1 MKKIY
6 KKMTLLCCMAVL
18 ALSSG
23 VFAQADCSTAVDVSA
38 EGAFNTGAV
47 TGAYDVTVGSC
58 MQSAPDAMN
67 WFSYTATADGE
78 LTVSSVGSGVDT
90 QCAAATGAC
99 GSLTEVAC
107 SEDFNP
113 AYESEMSFPVTTG
126 ETYSIVWGNGWGG
139 AAANFSVAFTAAV
152 AGEGCTVASACNYDA
167 AATVDDGSCTYP
179 AAGFDCNGDCLVGV
193 AVVYTAGAYAGEN
206 NFTITDCDGNVLA
219 SMASGAVGFNSCV
232 ILPAIYSVNMDDTY
246 GDGWNT
252 GAVSVDGVVYSVPDS
267 NGDFTTTNNFTQYM
281 TGPVTSNV
289 GSCPVYGCM
298 DPLAA
303 NYDVSAT
310 VNETSSTDPAD
321 PCTYGIPGC
330 DDATACNYDAGATA
344 NDGSCTYA
352 AAGFDC
358 NGDCLVGSPVVI
370 TLTDS
375 YGDTWNGGTLT
386 VGGVVYDQPTTAA
399 AGTATSDTYNACL
412 DLSGCLIA
420 EYNTGAFSGEHSWSI
435 ADDAGVV
442 LASGV
447 GSTVAY
453 GTALGDGCGVLGC
466 ADAAALNYDATADSC
481 DGLVGGTDTSC
492 CTYPPVNDDCSGA
505 IVVACGDVVS
515 GSSVNSTIGNEV
527 LALECGTAISSPG
540 VWYTFSST
548 GSEEVTFS
556 TCNFVSAGAPLD
568 TKINVFS
575 GSCGAYVC
583 AGGNDDAGCP
593 NFLSEV
599 TVITPAAPTDYF
611 IHVSGYA
618 TQTGAFDLTV
628 SCDVASCI
636 PPINDV
642 CASAFP
648 VPDGTAFIDDNVCA
662 QGNDL
667 VPACAGFGAVDGVWY
682 TWNSGASN
690 ALTLDFGP
698 AVTPDAGDSAAA
710 DPSIAMFSGNCAN
723 PTELNC
729 FNGAASESITGL
741 NINTTYYFLVFTDA
755 DVDQGQFDLTL
766 TGGVAGCATV
776 GACNYDA
783 SATVD
788 DGSCDLSCL
797 GCTDPLA
804 LNYDAAALAD
814 DGSCVV
820 PSCDPIVS
828 TEAAICYDDAAN
840 ATYNFTEN
848 TPGEGVSVLFNAG
861 TVEAGW
867 DVISVFDDLGVQLNT
882 QIDGDLTGLIFTS
895 AGALSINIVS
905 DASVSCASGSQT
917 EISLT
922 VYCGALEV
930 VGCFDPLATN
940 YDAAA
945 NSGDQVALC
954 QYLGCTDVL
963 ACNYEA
969 LAITDDGSCCLT
981 NCVTVTISDTFGDG
995 GASVTIFDDLG
1006 NTVASLVH
1014 VAGAETV
1021 GTFCIA
1027 DACADVVVSV
1037 DAFPGESG
1045 VLITDQ
1051 NGELLNFA
1059 TGSISGGS
1067 TTTITVG
1074 AAVGCVVSGCTDATA
1089 LNYNAAAN
1097 ADCLDVFGGTDV
1109 SCCVYPVANN
1119 DCDGAIA
1126 LAAGVEAAWDTNN
1139 TDDSGNNCSP
1149 TLTNDVWYTYT
1160 PTCDLEVTVT
1170 SSSNQGGQVAI
1181 WEGDCSALTLVECG
1195 PNEGFIATTIS
1206 AVLTAGVTYSIQTG
1220 SNADFGPLST
1230 GTILLEEGLCR
1241 GCTYISS
1248 PDYSAAAGI
1257 DDGSCTFEDCSCP
1270 GDFTG
1275 DGFINV
1281 SDLGGF
1287 LGAFGEACE

>member
-1 MKKIY
+1 
-6 KKMTLLCCMAVL
+6 MAVL

-47 TGAYDVTVGSC
+47 TGALDATIGSCVGS
-58 MQSAPDAMN
+58 PPTAMN
-67 WFSYTATADGE
+67 WFSYTATADGD
-78 LTVSSVGSGVDT
+78 LTVSSMGSGVDT

-107 SEDFNP
+107 SEDFTNAAP
-113 AYESEMSFPVTTG
+113 YESEMSFPVTTG

-139 AAANFSVAFTAAV
+139 AAASFSVAFTAAV

-167 AATVDDGSCTYP
+167 AATVEDGSCIYA

-193 AVVYTAGAYAGEN
+193 AVVYTAGAYAVEN

-219 SMASGAVGFNSCV
+219 SMASGTVGFNSCV

-252 GAVSVDGVVYSVPDS
+252 GAVSVDGVVYSVPDAD
-267 NGDFTTTNNFTQYM
+267 GDFTTTNNFTQYM

-289 GSCPVYGCM
+289 GSCPVYGCT
-298 DPLAA
+298 DVTAA
-303 NYDVSAT
+303 NYDVTAT
-310 VNETSSTDPAD
+310 VNATSSTDPTD

-330 DDATACNYDAGATA
+330 TDVTACNFDAGATA

-352 AAGFDC
+352 GAGLDC

-375 YGDTWNGGTLT
+375 FGDTWNGGTLT
-386 VGGVVYDQPTTAA
+386 VGGVVYDQPTAVGGGA
-399 AGTATSDTYNACL
+399 SDTYNACL

-420 EYNTGAFSGEHSWSI
+420 EYNTGQYFGEHSWSI

-447 GSTVAY
+447 GSAAAY
-453 GTALGDGCGVLGC
+453 DTAFGDGCGVLGC
-466 ADAAALNYDATADSC
+466 SDAAALNYDATADSC

-505 IVVACGDVVS
+505 IVVTCGDVVS
-515 GSSVNSTIGNEV
+515 GTSLNSTIGNEV
-527 LALECGTAISSPG
+527 LALECGTIIEGPG
-540 VWYTFSST
+540 VWYSFSSA

-556 TCNFVSAGAPLD
+556 TCGSALD

-583 AGGNDDAGCP
+583 AGGNDDDCGVQS
-593 NFLSEV
+593 NV
-599 TVITPAAPTDYF
+599 TIITPAAPTDYF
-611 IHVSGYA
+611 IHISGWN
-618 TQTGAFDLTV
+618 GNVGLFDLAVT
-628 SCDVASCI
+628 CGVASCV
-636 PPINDV
+636 PPVNDV

-648 VPDGTAFIDDNVCA
+648 IPDGVAFLDDNVCA
-662 QGNDL
+662 QANDL
-667 VPACAGFGAVDGVWY
+667 SPACAGFGFVDGVWY

-690 ALTLDFGP
+690 ALNLDFGP

-710 DPSIAMFSGNCAN
+710 NPSIAMFSGNCAN

-729 FNGAASESITGL
+729 FNGASSESITGL

-861 TVEAGW
+861 TVETGF
-867 DVISVFDDLGVQLNT
+867 DQIFVFDDLGVQLNT

-905 DASVSCASGSQT
+905 DASFSCAGNGSQT

-945 NSGDQVALC
+945 NAGDQVALC

-963 ACNYEA
+963 ACNYNA

-981 NCVTVTISDTFGDG
+981 NCVTVTITDTFGDE

-1006 NTVASLVH
+1006 NNVASLVH
-1014 VAGAETV
+1014 LGGSETV

-1037 DAFPGESG
+1037 DNFPGESG
-1045 VLITDQ
+1045 VLVADQ
-1051 NGELLNFA
+1051 NGELINFA
-1059 TGSISGGS
+1059 TGSITGNS
-1067 TTTITVG
+1067 TTTITLG
-1074 AAVGCVVSGCTDATA
+1074 AAIGCVVSGCNDATA

-1170 SSSNQGGQVAI
+1170 STSGQGGQVAI

-1195 PNEGFIATTIS
+1195 PNEGFTATTIS

-1220 SNADFGPLST
+1220 SNADFGPTST

-1287 LGAFGEACE
+1287 LGAFGEACD